1 MLGPTYRAE
10 LPEEAVLT
18 NAPMHCH
25 HCEIPTKCT
34 GFISM
39 IGPGA
44 TQADEWEDHACPLC
58 GQRYSVTSNPDTF
71 TLLVDLQNTVAEDL
85 DDDD

>member
-1 MLGPTYRAE
+1 MLGPTCRAE

-18 NAPMHCH
+18 NAPMHCR

-58 GQRYSVTSNPDTF
+58 GQRYSVTNNLG
-71 TLLVDLQNTVAEDL
+71 TLYLLIELMITPAEEL
-85 DDDD
+85 EDDD